1 MPGVER
7 AYIDRAGLVSQAI
20 IEIDRDR
27 AARYGLN
34 VGDIEDE
41 IEIGLGGKA
50 ATELWEGEKHFSVL
64 VRLAEP
70 ERGLANM
77 RKILVD
83 TPDGLHLPLEEVAAF
98 KESSGSMNISREN
111 GTRVTAIGV
120 FIKGRD
126 MGSVVADMQARVG
139 QIKMPPGYL
148 VTWSGEFENQQRAMK
163 RLAIIVPVSVFL
175 IFVLLFDAFKS
186 IKHALLILLNV
197 PFALIGGIF
206 ALLLTGIP
214 LSV

>member
-1 MPGVER
+1 VP
-7 AYIDRAGLVSQAI
+7 QAI

-27 AARYGLN
+27 ASRYGLN

-77 RKILVD
+77 RKILID
-83 TPDGLHLPLEEVAAF
+83 TPDGLKLPLEEVATF

-126 MGSVVADMQARVG
+126 MGSV
-139 QIKMPPGYL
+139 
-148 VTWSGEFENQQRAMK
+148 
-163 RLAIIVPVSVFL
+163 
-175 IFVLLFDAFKS
+175 
-186 IKHALLILLNV
+186 
-197 PFALIGGIF
+197 
-206 ALLLTGIP
+206 
-214 LSV
+214 